1 MNTLG
6 ALGQLGRG
14 ACLLLALWACGA
26 SQSQTSS
33 PAAVDTASAQSRL
46 VAGPWRLVD
55 YRPQVPLEPM
65 LQALLTQQLR
75 TMVVRFDGQTLRGQ
89 SPTLQ
94 INRPYTLEN
103 VVGLTFDLVSPNLQ
117 GGGFLRS
124 RCEISGDGRQ
134 VSFRAETDPWI
145 GSGVIAREGP

>member
-1 MNTLG
+1 MNALG
-6 ALGQLGRG
+6 ALGHFGRG
-14 ACLLLALWACGA
+14 ACLLLALLGCGA
-26 SQSQTSS
+26 SQTPAGS
-33 PAAVDTASAQSRL
+33 PAAVDTASVQSRL

-55 YRPQVPLEPM
+55 YRPQVSLEPM

-75 TMVVRFDGQTLRGQ
+75 TMVVRFDGQTLSGQ

-94 INRPYTLEN
+94 ISRPYALEN
-103 VVGLTFDLVSPNLQ
+103 VVGLTFDLVSPNVQ

-124 RCEISGDGRQ
+124 RCEMSGDGRQ